1 MRWIFAILP
10 LVVFGLAGTAYAEPL
25 EEINT
30 EILEY
35 SDNFATVQI
44 SWNNDDSVSQYE
56 AGCVSCI
63 PNITGSTENDTI
75 VLQNVTAL
83 NSGEA
88 LLFIVAYDDASQI
101 VAAKQIIIALS

>member
-1 MRWIFAILP
+1 MRWIFAILS
-10 LVVFGLAGTAYAEPL
+10 LAVFGFAGTAYAEPL
-25 EEINT
+25 GEVSVEV
-30 EILEY
+30 LEY

-44 SWNNDDSVSQYE
+44 SWNNDNSVSQYE

-83 NSGEA
+83 NGEA
-88 LLFIVAYDDASQI
+88 LLFVVAYDDASQI
-101 VAAKQIIIALS
+101 VAAKQVIVALP